1 MTTILSNTDESI
13 GVVLSFDERKDKMT
27 IMIVKSSIGLQCDAD
42 PCLLHV

>member
-1 MTTILSNTDESI
+1 MTTIPSNIDESI

-27 IMIVKSSIGLQCDAD
+27 TMIVKSNIGLQCDAD